1 MTSIRNSFA
10 ILILKLSLVKPLRK
24 YFNKYVSK
32 EKLNSYTLNP
42 LIGESIEKGAIVRG
56 KAYVVIF

>member
-42 LIGESIEKGAIVRG
+42 LIGESIEKGAIV
-56 KAYVVIF
+56 